1 MTDTLDTLDTFIKN
15 NISTINKNH
24 NIYIDFGQIISEH
37 IFENKHTYA
46 LINRFISSLKKMH
59 NVTMDKPQIIKS
71 YFTNNTVLD
80 IYHNKIINYSYTSD
94 KTIQY
99 KYNNIHC
106 KIIYITINNRPNL
119 NSYYNYILIEDKEEM
134 IFHYKNMFDI
144 IINKFSNKTYSIKI
158 KIQKPIE
165 DSILLENIN
174 YIIDLF

>member
-1 MTDTLDTLDTFIKN
+1 
-15 NISTINKNH
+15 
-24 NIYIDFGQIISEH
+24 
-37 IFENKHTYA
+37 
-46 LINRFISSLKKMH
+46 
-59 NVTMDKPQIIKS
+59 MDKPQIIKS